1 MPPARRRHLPGGC
14 SENLGRPWDEE
25 NQCWQEPVVFH
36 CQSGEVGGHAAV
48 TCYVNKETGDI
59 YRTPMG
65 YGQPEDS
72 PFRECNEEKEVGLLD
87 EPDCD

>member
-1 MPPARRRHLPGGC
+1 M
-14 SENLGRPWDEE
+14 
-25 NQCWQEPVVFH
+25 
-36 CQSGEVGGHAAV
+36 